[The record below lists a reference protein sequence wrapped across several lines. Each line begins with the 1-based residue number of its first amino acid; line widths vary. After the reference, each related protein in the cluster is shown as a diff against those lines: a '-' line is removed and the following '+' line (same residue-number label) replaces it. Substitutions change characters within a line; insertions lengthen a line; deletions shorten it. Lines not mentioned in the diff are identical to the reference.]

1 MTSSA
6 SSNPG
11 SFPAGDDNTSTSHQF
26 GAQTDSALHPLV
38 TPSGEDGGAEV
49 CKFGQLSKKLLTDGG
64 EVRFSRRYFWEYVV
78 QEAGVEVRA
87 KAEDGYAGADDVL
100 LPFLLLRSG
109 QRASLRDGLE
119 VRNREVGRTAPVHYH
134 RLPAAQRVG
143 PGYHI
148 TSRPFSAGG
157 HEWVLKCFPDGD
169 TPANADF
176 ISLFLVLQSGGVK
189 TLSVRV
195 VFALSKLEDT
205 SYVAGDCLI
214 IQCTVSVLQP
224 PHSEDVPKIRLA
236 LPPSCELHRHLG
248 QLLDGGEGADVTF
261 QVGDEF
267 FPAHRCVLAARSP
280 VFRAELFGPMEE
292 AHMQLIQ
299 IEDVEPAV
307 FGALLRFIYTES
319 LPPPMLEELV
329 DANGP
334 ASIATARRLFAAAD
348 RYDVERLKS
357 ICEDKLPRDMDVD
370 NVALIFELAD
380 RHHCSSLK
388 EACVKFITASPE
400 TLFAVVK
407 LHGWIL
413 QDDLVQK
420 PLKKKKKIN

>member
-1 MTSSA
+1 MGTPAPTTSSCP
-6 SSNPG
+6 SCC
-11 SFPAGDDNTSTSHQF
+11 
-26 GAQTDSALHPLV
+26 SALVSEHPSETASRCV
-38 TPSGEDGGAEV
+38 IGRSDGRHR
-49 CKFGQLSKKLLTDGG
+49 FIITDYQLHKG
-64 EVRFSRRYFWEYVV
+64 
-78 QEAGVEVRA
+78 
-87 KAEDGYAGADDVL
+87 
-100 LPFLLLRSG
+100 
-109 QRASLRDGLE
+109 
-119 VRNREVGRTAPVHYH
+119 
-134 RLPAAQRVG
+134 VG

-195 VFALSKLEDT
+195 VFALVLVDNLGQSSPPLRCGPVTFKGQDSRWGKGRFINRAKLEDT

-413 QDDLVQK
+413 QEDLVQK
-420 PLKKKKKIN
+420 PFKKKKKVN